1 MNVEQN
7 PLRLKHLLALY
18 RMGEGEL
25 LALLNEGRKRLLTE
39 ADIFSS
45 SIQLAHLK
53 RIDRIFQKGL
63 HYYLD
68 PGTPIASPDA
78 SIFFRKGHF
87 EIEPNIGARKV
98 VRRFEEKKLSLSA
111 ICKMAGIDL
120 SRKAPLYST
129 QDDPKQVAVELRST
143 LYPAFTGDFR
153 TFLKNFIQ
161 ALADYNILVF
171 EFVETWNQKDKANID
186 GFFLKPNVIVLKRQQ
201 HALRREIFTL
211 AHELGHYLLGEE
223 EIEAMSEFRLAQENL
238 TSVERWCNE
247 FAFCFLA
254 GDYDNILDQLDTAGP
269 TNDYHRD
276 WVAEVSQRTN
286 LSQMAIYT
294 RMLFKG
300 KISREDYRKI
310 KEDFDEQYRRKQE
323 EREAQKEKD
332 KIAGKPVEGR
342 APKPMVSPLLVS
354 IVQTAFHE
362 GVLDAYDV
370 AATLQL
376 SPEKLERI
384 LQ

>member
-7 PLRLKHLLALY
+7 PLRLKHLLTLY
-18 RMGEGEL
+18 RMSEGEL
-25 LALLNEGRKRLLTE
+25 LALLNEGRKRLLAE

-45 SIQLAHLK
+45 SIHLAHLK
-53 RIDRIFQKGL
+53 RIDRVFQKGL

-68 PGTPIASPDA
+68 PGRPVASPEA
-78 SIFFRKGHF
+78 SIFFRKSHF
-87 EIEPNIGARKV
+87 EVEPNLGARKV
-98 VRRFEEKKLSLSA
+98 VRRFEERKLSLSA

-129 QDDPKQVAVELRST
+129 QHDPKQVAVELRNT

-153 TFLKNFIQ
+153 AFLKNFIQ

-223 EIEAMSEFRLAQENL
+223 EIEEMSEFRLAQENL

-254 GDYDNILDQLDTAGP
+254 GDYDNILGQLDIAGP
-269 TNDYHRD
+269 ANDYHRG

-286 LSQMAIYT
+286 LSPMAIYT
-294 RMLFKG
+294 RMLFRRKV
-300 KISREDYRKI
+300 SRESYRKI
-310 KEDFDEQYRRKQE
+310 KEDFDEQHRRKQAE
-323 EREAQKEKD
+323 HEARKEKD
-332 KIAGKPVEGR
+332 KLAEKPVEGR
-342 APKPMVSPLLVS
+342 APKPIVSPLLIS
-354 IVQTAFHE
+354 IVQMAFHE

-370 AATLQL
+370 AETLQL
-376 SPEKLERI
+376 PPEKVERI

>member
-18 RMGEGEL
+18 HMSEGEL
-25 LALLNEGRKRLLTE
+25 LALLNEGRKRPLEE

-45 SIQLAHLK
+45 SVQLAHLK

-68 PGTPIASPDA
+68 PTPPVASREA
-78 SIFFRKGHF
+78 SIFFRKSQF

-111 ICKMAGIDL
+111 ICKMAGIEL
-120 SRKAPLYST
+120 SPKVPLYSA
-129 QDDPKQVAVELRST
+129 QDDPKQAAFDLRSA
-143 LYPAFTGDFR
+143 LYPAFTNDHKA
-153 TFLKNFIQ
+153 FLKNLIQ
-161 ALADYNILVF
+161 KLAEHNILVF
-171 EFVETWNQKDKANID
+171 EFVETWNQKEKANID

-211 AHELGHYLLGEE
+211 AHELGHCLLGEE
-223 EIEAMSEFRLAQENL
+223 EIEEMSEFRLAQENL

-254 GDYDNILDQLDTAGP
+254 GDYDDQLDQLDKASP
-269 TNDYHRD
+269 VNDYHRD
-276 WVAEVSQRTN
+276 WVDQASQKTN
-286 LSQMAIYT
+286 LSPIAIYT

-300 KISREDYRKI
+300 KVAREDYRKI
-310 KEDFDEQYRRKQE
+310 KEDFDEQYRKKQE
-323 EREAQKEKD
+323 EREAQKEKE
-332 KIAGKPVEGR
+332 KLAGKPVEGR
-342 APKPMVSPLLVS
+342 APRPIVSPLVVS
-354 IVQTAFHE
+354 VVQTAFYE
-362 GVLDAYDV
+362 GVLDEYDV
-370 AATLQL
+370 ATMLQI
-376 SPEKLERI
+376 SPEKLERM
-384 LQ
+384 LK

>member
-18 RMGEGEL
+18 RMSEGEL
-25 LALLNEGRKRLLTE
+25 LALLNEGRKRLLAE

-45 SIQLAHLK
+45 SIHLAHLK

-68 PGTPIASPDA
+68 PGTPIVSPDA

-87 EIEPNIGARKV
+87 EVEPNIGARKV

-129 QDDPKQVAVELRST
+129 QDDPKQVAVELRSM
-143 LYPAFTGDFR
+143 LYPAFTSDFR
-153 TFLKNFIQ
+153 AFLKNFIQ

-223 EIEAMSEFRLAQENL
+223 EIEEMSEFRLAQENL

-254 GDYDNILDQLDTAGP
+254 GDYDNILVQLDIAGP
-269 TNDYHRD
+269 ANDYHHN
-276 WVAEVSQRTN
+276 WVAEASQRTN

-294 RMLFKG
+294 RMLLKG

-332 KIAGKPVEGR
+332 KLAGKPVEGR